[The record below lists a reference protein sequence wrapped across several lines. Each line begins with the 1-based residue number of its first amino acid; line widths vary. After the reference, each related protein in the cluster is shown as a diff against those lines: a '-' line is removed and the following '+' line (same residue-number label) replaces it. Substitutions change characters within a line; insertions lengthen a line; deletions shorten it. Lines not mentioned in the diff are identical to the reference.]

1 MNRSAFYIGNPDYDK
16 VVLDPPIVNAV
27 VMASLFVVFIV
38 VGTALFVRA
47 ERNR

>member
-1 MNRSAFYIGNPDYDK
+1 VLTPADI
-16 VVLDPPIVNAV
+16 VVGVIAV
-27 VMASLFVVFIV
+27 SFVFFIV